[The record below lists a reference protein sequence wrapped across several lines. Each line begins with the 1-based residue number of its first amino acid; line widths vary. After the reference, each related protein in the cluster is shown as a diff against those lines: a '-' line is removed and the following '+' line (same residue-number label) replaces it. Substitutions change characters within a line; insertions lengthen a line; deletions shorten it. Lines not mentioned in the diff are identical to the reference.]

1 MANRKIVKQACI
13 VAGTLSFV
21 FVTQLLTGCSSSTT
35 TTLPDRTEVIVPSP
49 KEPAPV
55 PPPSS
60 GREYVYRISNEN
72 CNCEEYRIADTK
84 SGILYLFHA
93 TYKMQTGILTSIE
106 VEISNNT
113 PDTLTF
119 DRGAIKVSSRNVKYQ
134 YNNKFLPLPWDPV
147 LPGNTETR
155 KLTGKEV
162 TEQNDWH
169 KVAGEQLTVTI
180 KGLYLGSQELKS
192 QAVTFVPENPNL
204 GD

>member
-1 MANRKIVKQACI
+1 MRNREIVKQVFI
-13 VAGTLSFV
+13 FAGTLSV
-21 FVTQLLTGCSSSTT
+21 VVITQLFTGCSSSTT
-35 TTLPDRTEVIVPSP
+35 TTLPDKTAVVLPP
-49 KEPAPV
+49 PNEPAPA

-60 GREYVYRISNEN
+60 GREYVYRVSNDN
-72 CNCEEYRIADTK
+72 CNCEEYRITDTK
-84 SGILYLFHA
+84 SGITYLFHA

-113 PDTLTF
+113 ADTLTF

-147 LPGNTETR
+147 LPGNTELR

-169 KVAGEQLTVTI
+169 KVAGEQLTITI
-180 KGLYLGSQELKS
+180 KGLHLGSQELKS
-192 QAVTFVPENPNL
+192 QTVTFVPENPNL